1 MMKIQKIYMRDVV
14 ALVALGGAFALKYFG
29 ADGVLDTIIALIVG
43 YYFSKRVFEEDN
55 RKA

>member
-1 MMKIQKIYMRDVV
+1 MKIQKIYMRDVV